1 VIPVLLF
8 PNIDPIAVQ
17 IGPLAIRWYALA
29 YIAGIVLSWR
39 LMRRLAAQSP
49 KVATNTQVD
58 DFVSWATL
66 GVVVGGRLGYCLFY
80 QPSVYL
86 ADPLAILRVWTG
98 GMSFHGG
105 MLGVA
110 IAIFWFCRHYRIPV
124 LGFADRLAV
133 CAPIGLGLGRVANFI
148 NGELWGRPAPA
159 SLPWAMIFPRGGD
172 IPRHPSQ
179 IYQALMEGLILFLIM
194 FFLSRR
200 ETIRSRFGALTGVF
214 LIGYAVARITGEFF
228 REPDEFLGFLVFGAT
243 MGQLLSIP
251 MLLAGLWLALRR
263 TAGPRSD

>member
-1 VIPVLLF
+1 MIPVLLF
-8 PNIDPIAVQ
+8 PNLDPVAVQ

-29 YIAGIVLSWR
+29 YIVGIVVSWR

-49 KVATNTQVD
+49 EVATTTQVD

-66 GVVVGGRLGYCLFY
+66 GIVLGGRLGYCLFY

-86 ADPLAILRVWTG
+86 ADPIGILRVWTG

-105 MLGVA
+105 VLGVT
-110 IAIFWFCRHYRIPV
+110 IAILLFCRRYHISI
-124 LGFADRLAV
+124 LGFGDRLAV

-148 NGELWGRPAPA
+148 NGELWGRPAPE
-159 SLPWAMIFPRGGD
+159 SLPWAMIFPRAGMM
-172 IPRHPSQ
+172 PRHPSQ
-179 IYQALMEGLILFLIM
+179 IYQALMEGLVLFLIM

-200 ETIRSRFGALTGVF
+200 ESIRAKFGLLTGIF
-214 LIGYAVARITGEFF
+214 LIGYGVARITGELF
-228 REPDEFLGFLVFGAT
+228 REPDDFLGFLAFGAT

-251 MLLAGLWLALRR
+251 MLLVGLWLVLRR
-263 TAGPRSD
+263 KA

>member
-1 VIPVLLF
+1 VIAALLF
-8 PNIDPIAVQ
+8 PDFNPVALQ

-29 YIAGIVLSWR
+29 YIVGILLSWR
-39 LMRRLAAQSP
+39 LLRRLVVRSP
-49 KVATNTQVD
+49 EVATTVQVD

-66 GVVVGGRLGYCLFY
+66 GVVLGGRLGYCLFY

-86 ADPLAILRVWTG
+86 ADPIGILKVWTG

-110 IAIFWFCRHYRIPV
+110 IAVLWFCRHHRISV

-148 NGELWGRPAPA
+148 NGELWGRPAPDW
-159 SLPWAMIFPRGGD
+159 LPWAMIFPRAGPV
-172 IPRHPSQ
+172 PRHPSQ
-179 IYQALMEGLILFLIM
+179 IYQALMEGLLLFLVM
-194 FFLSRR
+194 FLLSRR
-200 ETIRSRFGALTGVF
+200 ETIRARFGLLTGIF
-214 LIGYAVARITGEFF
+214 LIGYAIARITGECF
-228 REPDEFLGFLVFGAT
+228 REPDAFLGFLWFGAT

-251 MLLAGLWLALRR
+251 MLIAGLWLVLRR
-263 TAGPRSD
+263 KDRAA